1 MRKNKWV
8 NFQFQCILSCAAFF
22 SVSYYITLLAHL
34 QEELG
39 LKKYELNGLQAKGKQ
54 LCETDPSQ
62 QNVVKG
68 QNQSDTNVA

>member
-1 MRKNKWV
+1 
-8 NFQFQCILSCAAFF
+8 
-22 SVSYYITLLAHL
+22 L